1 MLVEWVSGLDSW
13 EPPLMS
19 RLISLVQLFII
30 DLISTGRIE
39 IICYLFFGN
48 FSAYFFPEDLSASM
62 QTCELYFF

>member
-30 DLISTGRIE
+30 DLISTGIIE
-39 IICYLFFGN
+39 TICYQILGI
-48 FSAYFFPEDLSASM
+48 
-62 QTCELYFF
+62 

>member
-39 IICYLFFGN
+39 IICYLFAGN
-48 FSAYFFPEDLSASM
+48 FSA
-62 QTCELYFF
+62 